1 MFAIWPKDKWKK
13 ICRKGRYVTDKTFN
27 KSSYPKSFTY
37 WFCTLGPLC
46 MHQTTHIKWKILVRF
61 RYALQ
66 NFEMEIGKYRYW
78 FRRKCLCACTKLTKK
93 PFRKAVNWRN
103 QRIST
108 FFYYFKT
115 LCDVPRRVAITSK
128 RRIWLVIHCKFM
140 SKFFNMP

>member
-1 MFAIWPKDKWKK
+1 MNVCNMIKRLMKK
-13 ICRKGRYVTDKTFN
+13 KYAEKAGMWVTDKTFD

-37 WFCTLGPLC
+37 WFCTLG
-46 MHQTTHIKWKILVRF
+46 LVRF

-66 NFEMEIGKYRYW
+66 NFEMEKGIGMSTDAQKEM
-78 FRRKCLCACTKLTKK
+78 FVCMHEINKKK

>member
-1 MFAIWPKDKWKK
+1 MTKIFLPPTKTPFCYVTFANMNVCNMTKRLMKKK

-27 KSSYPKSFTY
+27 KSSYPKLFTY

-93 PFRKAVNWRN
+93 TFRKAVIWRN

-108 FFYYFKT
+108 FLLF
-115 LCDVPRRVAITSK
+115 
-128 RRIWLVIHCKFM
+128 
-140 SKFFNMP
+140 